1 MTTDQVQK
9 SIVAGLVAD
18 SPEVMIARKIYS
30 ELDDFLQSIISYD
43 FVLHCVLQG
52 VAIAKGG
59 A

>member
-1 MTTDQVQK
+1 MSETQK

-18 SPEVMIARKIYS
+18 SPEVVVARKIYS
-30 ELDDFLQSIISYD
+30 ELDEFLQSIISYD

-52 VAIAKGG
+52 VAITKGG